1 MGFVATRAGWRWI
14 FWTFTVVSTYLSV
27 LELIRCLPC
36 PQTNGIQF
44 LCYLFFSPET
54 KYVRSTATTRDE
66 PAPKKQNTFRSRYLS
81 FGKIPG
87 TAPLKLQDFY
97 YPVVLLKRL
106 SVSIPTLAHSVMF
119 AFCSVL
125 ICVEIPGLLG
135 VKFNLNFEAI
145 GLNFISNIVG

>member
-1 MGFVATRAGWRWI
+1 MLTSI
-14 FWTFTVVSTYLSV
+14 
-27 LELIRCLPC
+27 
-36 PQTNGIQF
+36 QTNGVQF
-44 LCYLFFSPET
+44 VCYLFFSPET
-54 KYVRSTATTRDE
+54 KYVRNTDLSTDE
-66 PAPKKQNTFRSRYLS
+66 PAAPQQNTFKSRYLS

-87 TAPLKLQDFY
+87 TPALNVQDFY
-97 YPVVLLKRL
+97 YPVILLKEL

>member
-1 MGFVATRAGWRWI
+1 M
-14 FWTFTVVSTYLSV
+14 
-27 LELIRCLPC
+27 
-36 PQTNGIQF
+36 QTNGVQF

-54 KYVRSTATTRDE
+54 KYIRGEIGHQITEADSNRLPEQD
-66 PAPKKQNTFRSRYLS
+66 NFRSKYLS
-81 FGKIPG
+81 FKAIPG
-87 TAPLKLQDFY
+87 TTHFRLQDFY

-135 VKFNLNFEAI
+135 VKFNLDFESI
-145 GLNFISNIVG
+145 GLNFISNIVGYV